1 MTLPFSHAT
10 NRSRGLSGRVS
21 GAADRPRRVRFRP
34 HIRAR
39 HSHRRSHRRSRP
51 AWGTRDHALTPGAS
65 VSTDPAVVCAPGYS
79 RSVRPPSQYTD
90 ALKDRQLAAG
100 YPGTTG
106 LSSRDVEEDPLLML
120 ALGGDPRNPQNLW
133 PEPRHVRAADGQD
146 AGADTKDLF
155 ESYLYTQVCR
165 QHALTVPQA
174 QQQLTTDWYAAYVA
188 AGRPHGSGTSS

>member
-1 MTLPFSHAT
+1 MRRTGPAACLAGSAVLLTALAACASGPTSVPATATAAPTGGAEPARVLP
-10 NRSRGLSGRVS
+10 
-21 GAADRPRRVRFRP
+21 
-34 HIRAR
+34 
-39 HSHRRSHRRSRP
+39 
-51 AWGTRDHALTPGAS
+51 DHALTPGAS

-106 LSSRDVEEDPLLML
+106 LSSRDVEEDHLSML